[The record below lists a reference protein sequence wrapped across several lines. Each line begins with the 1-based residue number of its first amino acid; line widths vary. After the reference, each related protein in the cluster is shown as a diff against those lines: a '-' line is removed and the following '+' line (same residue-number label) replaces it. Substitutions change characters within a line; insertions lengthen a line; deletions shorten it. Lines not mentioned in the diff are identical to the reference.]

1 MDFFLTLFLYRRIA
15 HRLTHIALE
24 RKRAPVVVAFYFL
37 FQKHTRTHTH
47 HLLIQVSYFRHIGE
61 YAYTLDIHDT
71 VGMENED
78 NISESW
84 LDAHWA
90 GTIDAFVIMYAIND
104 EESFRIAKKLRAQVS
119 NTSGDKVSCGLN

>member
-1 MDFFLTLFLYRRIA
+1 
-15 HRLTHIALE
+15 
-24 RKRAPVVVAFYFL
+24 
-37 FQKHTRTHTH
+37 
-47 HLLIQVSYFRHIGE
+47 
-61 YAYTLDIHDT
+61 
-71 VGMENED
+71 MENED